1 MKRIAV
7 LGSTGSIGKSTLD
20 VIRKFPD
27 KFRVAALSAH
37 SNARLLAAQARE
49 FKPELVC
56 LTDEALAGSW
66 KKAPKAKLFFGFS
79 GLDELLRD
87 RRIDMVVVAIS
98 GSSALRP
105 LWKAIEEK
113 KEIATAN
120 KEALVMAGPLINRL
134 SARKR
139 VKIIP
144 IDSEQSAIWQCL
156 EHEDRAKLKRIYL
169 TASGGPFRQHSRA
182 QLKKITVQDALTHP
196 RWKMGRKITVDS
208 ATLMNKGLEVL
219 EAMCL
224 FGVGA
229 EKIEVVIHPESI
241 IHSMVEFIDGVVMAQ
256 LSVTDMR
263 IAIQYA
269 ISYPERLPTAIKG
282 IDFVKLKSLNFARPD
297 LDKFPCLALALEA
310 ARKGG
315 TMPAV
320 LNAANE
326 ISVDAF
332 MGKKIGFNSISGIIA
347 KVMKLHRNFAE
358 PSLRDVLD
366 ADKWARQEAI
376 NLIERGIHGY

>member
-1 MKRIAV
+1 MKRIAL

-20 VIRKFPD
+20 VIRRFPD

-37 SNARLLAAQARE
+37 SNTRLLSAQARE

-56 LTDEALAGSW
+56 LTDESKAGSW
-66 KKAPKAKLFFGFS
+66 KAAPKAKLFFGFS
-79 GLDELLRD
+79 GLEELLRD

-105 LWKAIEEK
+105 LWSAIEEK

-139 VKIIP
+139 VRIIP

-156 EHEDRAKLKRIYL
+156 EHEDRTKLKKIYL
-169 TASGGPFRQHSRA
+169 TASGGPFRRHSRE
-182 QLKKITVQDALTHP
+182 QLKKISVKDALAHP
-196 RWKMGRKITVDS
+196 RWKMGKKITVDS
-208 ATLMNKGLEVL
+208 ASLMNKGLEVL

-241 IHSMVEFIDGVVMAQ
+241 IHSMVEFIDGVIMAQ
-256 LSVTDMR
+256 LSATDMR

-269 ISYPERLPTAIKG
+269 ISYPERLATAIRG
-282 IDFVKLKSLNFARPD
+282 IDFARLKSLNFARPD

-326 ISVDAF
+326 ISVSAF
-332 MGKKIGFNSISGIIA
+332 LAGKAGFNSIPEIIA
-347 KVMKLHRNFAE
+347 KVMRLHRSIAE
-358 PSLRDVLD
+358 PSLRDVLE
-366 ADKWARQEAI
+366 ADSWARQEAK
-376 NLIERGIHGY
+376 NFLERGIHGY